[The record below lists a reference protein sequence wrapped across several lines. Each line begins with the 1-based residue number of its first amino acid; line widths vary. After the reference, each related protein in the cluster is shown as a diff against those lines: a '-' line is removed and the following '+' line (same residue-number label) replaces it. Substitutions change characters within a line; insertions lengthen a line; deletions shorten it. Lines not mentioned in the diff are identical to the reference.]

1 MKNAILSNGYHNKY
15 IPHIIDI
22 CMQQHWFYSLSHDW
36 MCVGLFQVINL
47 ADKTGLRL
55 TLYQYESC
63 PFCCKVRAMLDY
75 YGLSYDIVEVDT
87 LKRTQIK
94 WSAYKKVPILVLEGV
109 GEDGYMVVQ
118 LIYIKKIK

>member
-1 MKNAILSNGYHNKY
+1 MT
-15 IPHIIDI
+15 
-22 CMQQHWFYSLSHDW
+22 
-36 MCVGLFQVINL
+36 GLVSFRLIAFQVVT

-75 YGLSYDIVEVDT
+75 YGLSYDIVEVDP
-87 LKRTQIK
+87 LSRAQIQ

-109 GEDGYMVVQ
+109 GEEGYSVRELFQ
-118 LIYIKKIK
+118 

>member
-1 MKNAILSNGYHNKY
+1 
-15 IPHIIDI
+15 
-22 CMQQHWFYSLSHDW
+22 

-118 LIYIKKIK
+118 LIYIKFFLNN